1 MGFFDQMKQMMEM
14 KTKMEE
20 VKNKL
25 DSIEV
30 YAENELVRVVANGN
44 RRIKDITI
52 KGGLEDKLT
61 LENRIAAATN
71 EAMEKAEAILQK
83 EFAAV
88 SGGMFPNMP
97 GM

>member
-20 VKNKL
+20 VKKKL
-25 DSIEV
+25 DSMEV

-44 RRIKDITI
+44 RRIKDISI
-52 KGGLEDKLT
+52 KGGIDDKLK
-61 LENRIAAATN
+61 LENSIAAATN

-88 SGGMFPNMP
+88 SGGMFPGMP